1 MLGSDS
7 AFNPSGN
14 QDELTPIKGAIFVA
28 VVVVAKD
35 FALRL
40 RGIVKASAALPLL
53 VESTIIKAPSL
64 FGFLTCFF
72 NPTVKVAKFNLS
84 RNRQGVKF
92 FKELNPIASCLNL
105 VKTLKIVVHIGY
117 PRKEVVVFA
126 YNITKYLML
135 VNRYL
140 KNNSIFLIEVVV
152 VVDGIIHH

>member
-28 VVVVAKD
+28 VIVIAED

-40 RGIVKASAALPLL
+40 RGIVEASVALPFL
-53 VESTIIKAPSL
+53 VESTVIKAPSL
-64 FGFLTCFF
+64 FGFLARFF
-72 NPTVKVAKFNLS
+72 NPTVKVAKFNLL
-84 RNRQGVKF
+84 RNRHCVKF
-92 FKELNPIASCLNL
+92 SKELNPIASCLNL

-117 PRKEVVVFA
+117 PRREVVVFA

-135 VNRYL
+135 VNRYS

-152 VVDGIIHH
+152 VLDGIIHH